1 MEKIFNFNRFWLL
14 VRKHFNES
22 RKTFL
27 ISLIVMIAPVILI
40 TFLSNFNGKESE
52 SIFLIYVISLV
63 IIGGLY
69 TNMFFK
75 EWTYKSRAAS
85 ILTLPATPLEKLAL
99 VLFFSVIV
107 FFPVFTLVYHTTVI
121 IITEIFDSSN
131 QGPFLEEYHGLKPV
145 PSLIIYALVPYLFFN
160 SLFLLFSV
168 CFKKKQVV
176 IAFGV
181 IMFLFIAISIGNMRY
196 IKSFTDLIG
205 TSVNIIQQFMFFP
218 TVVEYPN
225 FSKITELSHFYTNIR
240 ISSLFIL
247 NTSIVVV
254 TISTLLFYL
263 ASYFKL
269 REKQV

>member
-27 ISLIVMIAPVILI
+27 ISFIVLFVPTILT
-40 TFLSNFNGKESE
+40 TFMSNGKQSESNF
-52 SIFLIYVISLV
+52 FIYVMSLV
-63 IIGGLY
+63 IIGGLF

-99 VLFFSVIV
+99 VLFYSVIV
-107 FFPVFTLVYHTTVI
+107 FFPVFTLVYHTNLF
-121 IITEIFDSSN
+121 IITGIFDSSN
-131 QGPFLEEYHGLKPV
+131 QGPFLLEYHGLTPV
-145 PSLIIYALVPYLFFN
+145 LSLIVYAFVPYLFFN
-160 SLFLLFSV
+160 AMFLLFSI
-168 CFKKKQVV
+168 CFKKKQTL

-181 IMFLFIAISIGNMRY
+181 IMFLIIATAIGNMQY
-196 IKSFTDLIG
+196 IKSFIDLKGIM
-205 TSVNIIQQFMFFP
+205 VNINQQFIFFP
-218 TVVEYPN
+218 TVVEYSN
-225 FSKITELSHFYTNIR
+225 TSRIIELSNPFTNIK

-247 NTSIVVV
+247 NTSIFVV

-269 REKQV
+269 REKQI